1 MLQVESIY
9 NYVLVDMVKSNDG
22 KVIHS
27 NLPLVEGSTYLDT
40 NPMVIEMICDNE
52 FSKNTKKD
60 IGLVVS
66 PF

>member
-1 MLQVESIY
+1 VLQVESIY